1 MPQPVLT
8 LSNITKRFG
17 SLVANDNISLELMH
31 GEVLALLGENGAGK
45 STLVSILFGHYTA
58 DSGDISIH
66 GKLLPPG
73 DSKAAL
79 AAGIGMVHQHF
90 TLADNLS
97 VLDNVMMGSEPLWQP
112 FSRQREARDRLNAVA
127 LEFGLSVD
135 PGARVGSLSVGERQ
149 RVEILKALYRGA
161 RILILD
167 EPTAVLT
174 PQESESLFDV
184 LAQMVAQGLSIIFI
198 SHKLGEVLRVSNRV
212 AVLRAGRLVAEA
224 DASGVTQAQL
234 AQWMV
239 GHAIAAPERR
249 PTQSVGAPVCVLTQ
263 VSTAPA
269 RERLNALSLTLNA
282 GEIVAI
288 AGVSGNGQVALAE
301 LLCGTRAATAGTVTL
316 LGQPLTPDPARL
328 VALGVARIPED
339 RHAVGVVGDLPVWE
353 NAVSER
359 LRSPAFSRWG
369 WVRRAAALAYASEV
383 MAAFD
388 VRGGGPQVPARALSG
403 GNMQKLILG
412 RALMQPALA
421 ATTNAALDAA
431 TNALVKPRPG
441 STAPPSAHQPA
452 ATALDS
458 RLRGNAGQDGGHD
471 GSGRDSDGSGQ
482 HQDAGKERRQTSPPR
497 LIVAHQP
504 TWGLDIGAVA
514 YVQAQLI
521 AARDAGAA
529 VLLISDDL
537 DEVLTLGDRVAVMHG
552 GKLTAAKPAL
562 DWTREAIG
570 LAMAGVH
577 RASPLA
583 ATEAPQLSVTG
594 AQE

>member
-1 MPQPVLT
+1 LTELVLS
-8 LSNITKRFG
+8 LSGITKRFG
-17 SLVANDNISLELMH
+17 DLVANDNISLELAH

-58 DSGDISIH
+58 DAGDITVF
-66 GKLLPPG
+66 GKPLPPG
-73 DSKAAL
+73 DPKAAL

-112 FSRQREARDRLNAVA
+112 FSRQRQARDKLNAVA

-135 PGARVGSLSVGERQ
+135 PSARVGSLSVGERQ

-174 PQESESLFDV
+174 PQESESLFEV

-212 AVLRAGRLVAEA
+212 AVLRGGKLVAEA
-224 DASGVTQAQL
+224 SAHGTTQAQL

-239 GHAIAAPERR
+239 GHAIDAPVRR
-249 PTQSVGAPVCVLTQ
+249 PAQSVGEAVCVLNR
-263 VSTAPA
+263 VSTAQG
-269 RERLNALSLTLNA
+269 RERLDKVSLSLNA

-288 AGVSGNGQVALAE
+288 AGVSGNGQVGLAE
-301 LLCGTRAATAGTVTL
+301 LLCGTRPAASGEVL
-316 LGQPLTPDPARL
+316 FLGRAMPQHPAEL

-359 LRSPAFSRWG
+359 LRSPVFSKWG
-369 WVRRAAALAYASEV
+369 WVRRAQARLYAKKV
-383 MAAFD
+383 MEAFD
-388 VRGGGPQVPARALSG
+388 VRGGGPLVAARSLSG

-412 RALMQPALA
+412 RALMHPASA
-421 ATTNAALDAA
+421 AT
-431 TNALVKPRPG
+431 
-441 STAPPSAHQPA
+441 
-452 ATALDS
+452 S
-458 RLRGNAGQDGGHD
+458 R
-471 GSGRDSDGSGQ
+471 
-482 HQDAGKERRQTSPPR
+482 TTPR
-497 LIVAHQP
+497 LIIAHQP

-514 YVQAQLI
+514 YVQSQLI

-529 VLLISDDL
+529 VLVISDDL
-537 DEVLTLGDRVAVMHG
+537 DEALTLGDRVAVMHAG
-552 GKLTAAKPAL
+552 EMTAAKPAQ
-562 DWTREAIG
+562 DWSREAIG
-570 LAMAGVH
+570 LAMAGG
-577 RASPLA
+577 RID
-583 ATEAPQLSVTG
+583 
-594 AQE
+594 